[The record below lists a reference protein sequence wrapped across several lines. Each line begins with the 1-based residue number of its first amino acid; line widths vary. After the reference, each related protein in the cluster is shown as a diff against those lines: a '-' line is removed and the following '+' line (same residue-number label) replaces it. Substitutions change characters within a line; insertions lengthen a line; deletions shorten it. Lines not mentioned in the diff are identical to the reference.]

1 MSVFLFFSV
10 LQTENK
16 INDLRIATMHAIDKK
31 LKSINH
37 TNEII
42 YILSKFSHTSDLL
55 TRPAIVRVDFF
66 KIPNVI

>member
-31 LKSINH
+31 L
-37 TNEII
+37 
-42 YILSKFSHTSDLL
+42 L

-66 KIPNVI
+66 KILNVI